1 MSDKSLQ
8 LSICI
13 PAYNRPSGLKKA
25 LESIVLQKG
34 FNVEELEI
42 IISDDSTES
51 DCKQVCE
58 EVLREWAGKW
68 QYVHNAP
75 RLGMAQNWN
84 HAIQLASGQ
93 YILVLHDDDYL
104 LPNGISSIFQGI
116 ETVKTDKAVLLFGVH
131 VVNPQQQV
139 MKRQVFKTTYYLTPR
154 EALGAVL
161 SNSSFV
167 RFPGI
172 VIASSIFQKAGYFD
186 EKVGG
191 IADLDM
197 WIRIFKDYG
206 VWCFSPITAAYTV
219 HADALTMQMFNAKV
233 VAQLLNLFTQ
243 VQGYN
248 LLSDT
253 ELDKFKSIFFH
264 QFILAGTFR
273 YLRRSRW
280 EEASRTMSLFQ
291 IPEITRLEPPLKWI
305 PLRKIFELINK
316 LLPRFS

>member
-1 MSDKSLQ
+1 MSERSLQ

-13 PAYNRPSGLKKA
+13 PAYNRPLGLKKA
-25 LESIVLQKG
+25 LESIILQKG
-34 FNVEELEI
+34 FNVGDIEI

-51 DCKQVCE
+51 DYRQVCE
-58 EVLREWAGKW
+58 EVLSEWSGRW
-68 QYVHNAP
+68 QYIRNVP

-84 HAIQLASGQ
+84 HAIQLSSGQ

-139 MKRQVFKTTYYLTPR
+139 MKKQVFKATRYLTPR
-154 EALGAVL
+154 EALGSVL

-172 VIASSIFQKAGYFD
+172 VIAKPIFQEAGYFND
-186 EKVGG
+186 KVGG

-197 WIRIFKDYG
+197 WVRLFKEYG
-206 VWCFSPITAAYTV
+206 AWCFSPIIAAYTV
-219 HADALTMQMFNAKV
+219 HADALTMQMFNEKV
-233 VAQLLNLFTQ
+233 VQQLLNLFKQ
-243 VQGYN
+243 VQGYK
-248 LLSDT
+248 LFSES
-253 ELDKFKSIFFH
+253 ELNRFKTNFFH

-273 YLRRSRW
+273 YLRRNRW
-280 EEASRTMSLFQ
+280 DEASKTMSLFQ
-291 IPEITRLEPPLKWI
+291 ISEITRLKPPLKWI
-305 PLRKIFELINK
+305 PLRKIFELSMK

>member
-1 MSDKSLQ
+1 MSERSLQ

-13 PAYNRPSGLKKA
+13 PAYNRPLGLNSALKA
-25 LESIVLQKG
+25 IVLQRG
-34 FNVEELEI
+34 FNIEELEI

-58 EVLREWAGKW
+58 EVLREWAGQW
-68 QYVHNAP
+68 QYVHNVP

-84 HAIQLASGQ
+84 HAIQLASGR

-131 VVNPQQQV
+131 VVNTQQQV
-139 MKRQVFKTTYYLTPR
+139 MKRQVFKTTHYLTPR

-172 VIASSIFQKAGYFD
+172 VIARSIFLEAGYFND
-186 EKVGG
+186 KVGG

-197 WIRIFKDYG
+197 WVRLFKEYG
-206 VWCFSPITAAYTV
+206 VWCFSPIIAAYTV
-219 HADALTMQMFNAKV
+219 HADALTMQMFNEKV

-243 VQGYN
+243 VQGYS
-248 LLSDT
+248 LISES
-253 ELDKFKSIFFH
+253 ELNRFKTNFFH

-273 YLRRSRW
+273 YLRRSKW
-280 EEASRTMSLFQ
+280 DEASKTMSLFQ
-291 IPEITRLEPPLKWI
+291 ISEITRLKPPLKWI
-305 PLRKIFELINK
+305 PLRKIFELSMK

>member
-1 MSDKSLQ
+1 MSERSLE

-13 PAYNRPSGLKKA
+13 PAYNRPLGLKIA

-34 FNVEELEI
+34 FNVEDIEI

-58 EVLREWAGKW
+58 EVLRVWAGRW
-68 QYVHNAP
+68 QYVHNVP

-84 HAIQLASGQ
+84 HAIQIASGQ

-104 LPNGISSIFQGI
+104 LPNGISSIVQGI
-116 ETVKTDKAVLLFGVH
+116 ETVKTDKAALLFGVH
-131 VVNPQQQV
+131 VVNPQQKV
-139 MKRQVFKTTYYLTPR
+139 MKKQVFKTTHYLMPR

-172 VIASSIFQKAGYFD
+172 VIAKSIFLEAGYFND
-186 EKVGG
+186 KVGG

-197 WIRIFKDYG
+197 WVRLFKEYG
-206 VWCFSPITAAYTV
+206 VWCFPPIIAAYTV
-219 HADALTMQMFNAKV
+219 HADALTMQMFNERV

-243 VQGYN
+243 VQGYK
-248 LLSDT
+248 LFSES
-253 ELDKFKSIFFH
+253 ELDRFKTDFFH

-273 YLRRSRW
+273 YLRRNRW
-280 EEASRTMSLFQ
+280 DEASKTMSLFQ
-291 IPEITRLEPPLKWI
+291 ISEITGLKPSLKWI
-305 PLRKIFELINK
+305 PLRKIFELILK